1 VPRIARIGGA
11 GGAVIWEDD
20 MIKTNTLGAVALL
33 MLSAAPALAF
43 EDGKL
48 LIWTGDN
55 RAPDALR
62 EVGKRFEEEFG
73 VPVEVAIVEPLPEK
87 FQQAAATGD
96 GPDIVMHAHDRLGE
110 WATGGIIAPVTP
122 GAGFADGILP
132 AAMEA
137 VTFDG
142 ATWGY
147 PVAVEAAHLIYN
159 KEFVE
164 TPPTDFSD
172 IAGMDLPEGVTPI
185 LWDYNNTYF
194 TFPLLAAKGGFAFQ
208 KVDGSYDG
216 STSGVNTE
224 GAVEGGEVL
233 ASLIKDGVMPSGVDY
248 GVMEGAMNN
257 GEVAMVIN
265 GPWAWSNLD
274 SSGIDFGVAP
284 LPQVDGELAP
294 PFLGVQALAFNA
306 ASPNLD
312 LAQEFI
318 ESYLLTDEGLTTWNE
333 SGALGA
339 LADSSAAE
347 AQDDARVSA
356 MLEVAKDG
364 VPMPSN
370 PEMGA
375 FWAAMQPALTSITNG
390 AQEPK
395 AALDDAA
402 ARIKGE

>member
-1 VPRIARIGGA
+1 
-11 GGAVIWEDD
+11 
-20 MIKTNTLGAVALL
+20 MTKTKTLGAVALL

-43 EDGKL
+43 EDGAL

-62 EVGKRFEEEFG
+62 EVGARFEEEFG
-73 VPVEVAIVEPLPEK
+73 VPVEVAVVEPLPEK

-96 GPDIVMHAHDRLGE
+96 GPDIVMFAHDRLGE

-159 KEFVE
+159 KDHVD
-164 TPPTDFSD
+164 TPPADFSE
-172 IAGMDLPEGVTPI
+172 IAEMDLPEGVAPI

-194 TFPLLAAKGGFAFQ
+194 TFPMLAAGGGFAFQ

-216 STSGVNTE
+216 ATSGVNTD
-224 GAVEGGEVL
+224 GAVKGAEVL
-233 ASLIKDGVMPSGVDY
+233 AALIEDGVMPKGVDY

-265 GPWAWSNLD
+265 GPWAWGNLD
-274 SSGIDFGVAP
+274 TSGIDFGVAP
-284 LPQVDGELAP
+284 LPKVDGELAP

-312 LAQEFI
+312 LAQEFV
-318 ESYLLTDEGLTTWNE
+318 ESYLLTDEGLATWNGT
-333 SGALGA
+333 GALGA
-339 LADSSAAE
+339 LADTSAAE

-364 VPMPSN
+364 IPMPSN

-375 FWAAMQPALTSITNG
+375 FWAAMQPALTNITNG

>member
-1 VPRIARIGGA
+1 MGA
-11 GGAVIWEDD
+11 
-20 MIKTNTLGAVALL
+20 
-33 MLSAAPALAF
+33 
-43 EDGKL
+43 
-48 LIWTGDN
+48 
-55 RAPDALR
+55 
-62 EVGKRFEEEFG
+62 
-73 VPVEVAIVEPLPEK
+73 
-87 FQQAAATGD
+87 
-96 GPDIVMHAHDRLGE
+96 
-110 WATGGIIAPVTP
+110 GGIIAPVTP
-122 GAGFADGILP
+122 GTGFADGILP

-284 LPQVDGELAP
+284 LPRVDGELAP

-318 ESYLLTDEGLTTWNE
+318 ESYLLTDEGLATWNE